1 MSMKKLKKPNV
12 YSYKC
17 DIYPT
22 KLDIIFDID
31 CIDFLNATYGWG
43 EAPDASFVQDE
54 GDHYGM
60 TYDLLYNK
68 IDMHKT
74 VLVVFDGIPK
84 PPQMA
89 HEAFHV
95 MNGIF
100 KSVNLEF
107 NCSKNTG
114 NEHLAYIIEWAVKC
128 MCDAI
133 EKEKK
138 CKKKNSKISK

>member
-1 MSMKKLKKPNV
+1 MNTKKLKKPNV

-22 KLDIIFDID
+22 KLDIMFDIN
-31 CIDFLNATYGWG
+31 CIEYLNNTYGW
-43 EAPDASFVQDE
+43 EYAPDALFVQDDD
-54 GDHYGM
+54 DHYGS

-68 IDMHKT
+68 LDMYKT
-74 VLVVFDGIPK
+74 ILVVFDGIPA

-95 MNGIF
+95 ANGIL
-100 KSVNLEF
+100 KSVDLEF
-107 NCSKNTG
+107 NYSKNTG

-138 CKKKNSKISK
+138 CKKKKTK

>member
-1 MSMKKLKKPNV
+1 MNMKKLKKPNV

-22 KLDIIFDID
+22 KLDIMFDID
-31 CIDFLNATYGWG
+31 CIDFLNTTYGWN
-43 EAPDASFVQDE
+43 ESPDASFVQD
-54 GDHYGM
+54 DDDCYGT

-68 IDMHKT
+68 IDMYKT

-84 PPQMA
+84 PSQMA

-114 NEHLAYIIEWAVKC
+114 NEHLAYIIEWAVEC

-138 CKKKNSKISK
+138 CKKKKTK

>member
-43 EAPDASFVQDE
+43 EAPDASFVQD
-54 GDHYGM
+54 GDDHYGM

-74 VLVVFDGIPK
+74 VLVVFDGIPN

-100 KSVNLEF
+100 KDIDLEF

-138 CKKKNSKISK
+138 CKKKKTK

>member
-1 MSMKKLKKPNV
+1 MNTKKLKKPNV

-22 KLDIIFDID
+22 KLDIIFDIN
-31 CIDFLNATYGWG
+31 CIEYLNDTYGW
-43 EAPDASFVQDE
+43 ADDPDALFVQDND
-54 GDHYGM
+54 DHYGS

-68 IDMHKT
+68 FDMYKT
-74 VLVVFDGIPK
+74 ILVVFDGIPSS
-84 PPQMA
+84 PQMA

-95 MNGIF
+95 ANGIL
-100 KSVNLEF
+100 KSVDLEF
-107 NCSKNTG
+107 NYSKNTG

-138 CKKKNSKISK
+138 CKKKTK

>member
-12 YSYKC
+12 YSYRC

-43 EAPDASFVQDE
+43 EAPDASFVQD
-54 GDHYGM
+54 DDDNYGM